1 MVLDEEKI
9 GGDSQECVRD
19 FNYNL
24 QTTKN
29 VSLTSSKKIH
39 LRFFAYMY
47 NQKDFFPFIFHIT
60 TAEAVVMWKITSF
73 TITKQLQAFSCNCLY
88 SFEEKQIFNFC
99 LLLGSVSS
107 MWNVHASKYY
117 NIYGQTNGPFAK
129 TQLYII
135 LYNDVNT
142 VNYYCAFV

>member
-1 MVLDEEKI
+1 MVLKCYMLELIMVLDEEKI

-29 VSLTSSKKIH
+29 VSLTSSKRIH
-39 LRFFAYMY
+39 LRVFAYMY

-60 TAEAVVMWKITSF
+60 TAEAYYLS
-73 TITKQLQAFSCNCLY
+73 LAFSYNCLY

-107 MWNVHASKYY
+107 M
-117 NIYGQTNGPFAK
+117 
-129 TQLYII
+129 
-135 LYNDVNT
+135 
-142 VNYYCAFV
+142 

>member
-1 MVLDEEKI
+1 
-9 GGDSQECVRD
+9 
-19 FNYNL
+19 
-24 QTTKN
+24 
-29 VSLTSSKKIH
+29 
-39 LRFFAYMY
+39 MY
-47 NQKDFFPFIFHIT
+47 NQKDFFHIT
-60 TAEAVVMWKITSF
+60 TAEAYYLS
-73 TITKQLQAFSCNCLY
+73 LAFSCNCLY
-88 SFEEKQIFNFC
+88 SFEEKQILNFC

-129 TQLYII
+129 SQLYII